1 MKKILVTTDFSA
13 HSKAAMRFAIQ
24 MASQGEV
31 ALTFLHISHIPRP
44 TTWTETTY
52 TAHEKSELDR
62 VRETLSHF
70 VESVY
75 KSREIDP
82 ANYTCVVKNSPFT
95 DSTIKD
101 YAADHAFDYICI
113 SARGAG
119 MFEKLFGTT
128 TSNLIN
134 QSSVPVIAV
143 PGNYRTSKLTTVL
156 YASDLS
162 SLAPQLTRVVNFA
175 EPLGAIVELLHFS
188 TALEPVIDPEII
200 DLAIQKHTDYPIA
213 VHLKPRHLVH
223 TLTADIEGVI
233 KAQKPSVLIM
243 FTTQNE
249 GFFDRLFRSG
259 NSIDCSFL
267 TTVPLLVFS
276 NP

>member
-13 HSKAAMRFAIQ
+13 NSKAAMRFAIQ
-24 MASQGEV
+24 LASQSDV
-31 ALTFLHISHIPRP
+31 ALTFLHVSHIPRP

-52 TAHEKSELDR
+52 AAHEKSELDK
-62 VRETLSHF
+62 VRETLDQF
-70 VESVY
+70 VESLY
-75 KSREIDP
+75 KRRQIEPINS
-82 ANYTCVVKNSPFT
+82 TCVVKNSPFT

-101 YAADHAFDYICI
+101 YAADHDFDYLCI
-113 SARGAG
+113 STCGAG
-119 MFEKLFGTT
+119 MFEKFFGTT
-128 TSNLIN
+128 TANLIN

-143 PGNYRTSKLTTVL
+143 PGNYRTSELTTVL

-162 SLAPQLTRVVNFA
+162 SLAPQITRVVGFA
-175 EPLGAIVELLHFS
+175 EPLGAAVELLHFS
-188 TALEPVIDPEII
+188 TPLEPVIDPEII
-200 DLAIQKHTDYPIA
+200 DMAVQKYTNYPVT
-213 VHLKPRHLVH
+213 VHLKPRDLAT
-223 TLTADIEGVI
+223 TLTADIEGVVD
-233 KAQKPSVLIM
+233 AQKPSVLIM

-276 NP
+276 NR

>member
-13 HSKAAMRFAIQ
+13 NSKAAMRFAIQ
-24 MASQGEV
+24 LASQCDG
-31 ALTFLHISHIPRP
+31 ALTFLHVQHVLRM
-44 TTWTETTY
+44 TTWTDPTY
-52 TAHEKSELDR
+52 AAHEKSELDK
-62 VRETLSHF
+62 VRKALDHF

-75 KSREIDP
+75 KSGRIYP
-82 ANYTCVVKNSPFT
+82 TNYTCVVKNSPFT
-95 DSTIKD
+95 DSTIKE

-113 SARGAG
+113 STRGAG

-143 PGNYRTSKLTTVL
+143 PGTYRASRLTTVL

-162 SLAPQLTRVVNFA
+162 SLEPQLTRVVDFA
-175 EPLGAIVELLHFS
+175 EPLGATIDLLHFS
-188 TALEPVIDPEII
+188 GLTEPVVDPEVIGM
-200 DLAIQKHTDYPIA
+200 AVRKYTDYPVA

-223 TLTADIEGVI
+223 TLTNDIRLVI
-233 KAQKPSVLIM
+233 DAQKPSVLIM